1 MPAASWPK
9 MQGNKP
15 SGSSPLSVYKSVWHP
30 VAAMIFMRTSPAF
43 GGSTTTVQTSTGSLA
58 AQATA
63 ALHSIGFPYK
73 KARYKYV
80 KLSNYWVGSAIHR
93 W

>member
-1 MPAASWPK
+1 MTPSPTDSTMPAASWPK

-15 SGSSPLSVYKSVWHP
+15 SGSSPLRVYRSVWHP

-43 GGSTTTVQTSTGSLA
+43 GGSTMTVQTSNASLA

-63 ALHSIGFPYK
+63 ALHSIGFPCEK
-73 KARYKYV
+73 ERTEYV
-80 KLSNYWVGSAIHR
+80 S
-93 W
+93 